1 MGILRAELFSSF
13 RRAGTEDCCRS
24 RSGESR
30 SSLLIQ
36 LVRVGLCGLV
46 FLSVKSPVWAA
57 DDGLV
62 EIGRAIVEQKC
73 ARCHAIGAT
82 GESPHPKALPFRFIV
97 KRYPVEDLAE
107 ALAEGIVSG
116 HPDMPVFAFEPP
128 KSMLFWRTS
137 TALAKRPM
145 TSSCVHADLRTL
157 STKVASSDSDGFI
170 LAPAKAV
177 GRTSL

>member
-1 MGILRAELFSSF
+1 MGIPRAELFSSF
-13 RRAGTEDCCRS
+13 RKAGTKDCCRS

-30 SSLLIQ
+30 NSLLIQ

-62 EIGRAIVEQKC
+62 ETGRAIVEQKC

-116 HPDMPVFAFEPP
+116 HPDMPVFAFEP
-128 KSMLFWRTS
+128 
-137 TALAKRPM
+137 AQINA
-145 TSSCVHADLRTL
+145 
-157 STKVASSDSDGFI
+157 I
-170 LAPAKAV
+170 LAYID
-177 GRTSL
+177 SLGQPTHDK